1 MSDTLVLD
9 TLGFP
14 VAFVSWQ
21 RAINLQWQDRAVVVT
36 EDAKRILR
44 SPSFEMGMPRV
55 IKLRNHISRK
65 LRLKVPMTR
74 RNIAI
79 RDNSSC
85 QYCGVVLETAEYT
98 IDHVLPRARG
108 GSSVWTNLALACVQ
122 CNKRKSDRT
131 PQEAGLT
138 LRQKPMEPNQF
149 DPRFNFRLHI
159 HLPRA
164 RGGSSVWTNL
174 ALACVQCNKR
184 KSDRTPQEAGLT
196 LRQKP
201 MEPNQFDPK
210 FNFRLHIHALRPE
223 WSDYKAYIYWNVEL
237 EK

>member
-1 MSDTLVLD
+1 VSDTLVLD

-21 RAINLQWQDRAVVVT
+21 RAVNLQWQDRAVVVT
-36 EDAKRILR
+36 EDAKRVLR

-85 QYCGVVLETAEYT
+85 QYCGVPLETADYT

-108 GSSVWTNLALACVQ
+108 GNSVWTNLALACVQ
-122 CNKRKSDRT
+122 CNKLKSDRT
-131 PQEAGLT
+131 PQEAGLM
-138 LRQKPMEPNQF
+138 LRQKPIEPSQF

-159 HLPRA
+159 K
-164 RGGSSVWTNL
+164 V
-174 ALACVQCNKR
+174 
-184 KSDRTPQEAGLT
+184 
-196 LRQKP
+196 
-201 MEPNQFDPK
+201 
-210 FNFRLHIHALRPE
+210 LRPE
-223 WSDYKAYIYWNVEL
+223 WSDYKAYLYWNVEL

>member
-21 RAINLQWQDRAVVVT
+21 RAVNLQWQDRAVMVA
-36 EDAKRILR
+36 EDATRILR

-55 IKLRNHISRK
+55 IKLRSHISRN
-65 LRLKVPMTR
+65 LRLQVPMTCW
-74 RNIAI
+74 NIAI

-108 GSSVWTNLALACVQ
+108 GNSVWRNLALACGQ

-138 LRQKPMEPNQF
+138 LRQKPVEPNQF
-149 DPRFNFRLHI
+149 DPRFNFRL
-159 HLPRA
+159 R
-164 RGGSSVWTNL
+164 
-174 ALACVQCNKR
+174 
-184 KSDRTPQEAGLT
+184 
-196 LRQKP
+196 
-201 MEPNQFDPK
+201 
-210 FNFRLHIHALRPE
+210 IHALRPDRK
-223 WSDYKAYIYWNVEL
+223 STVRCAGNSGTSGSS
-237 EK
+237 

>member
-21 RAINLQWQDRAVVVT
+21 RTVNLQWQDRAVVVT
-36 EDAKRILR
+36 EDAKRVLR

-85 QYCGVVLETAEYT
+85 QYCGVVLQTAEYT
-98 IDHVLPRARG
+98 IDHILPRARG
-108 GSSVWTNLALACVQ
+108 GKSVWTNLALACGR
-122 CNKRKSDRT
+122 CNKRKSNRT
-131 PQEAGLT
+131 PLEAGLT
-138 LRQKPMEPNQF
+138 LLQKPVEPKQF
-149 DPRFNFRLHI
+149 DPR
-159 HLPRA
+159 
-164 RGGSSVWTNL
+164 
-174 ALACVQCNKR
+174 
-184 KSDRTPQEAGLT
+184 
-196 LRQKP
+196 
-201 MEPNQFDPK
+201 

-223 WSDYKAYIYWNVEL
+223 WSDYKAYLYWNVEL
-237 EK
+237 E

>member
-1 MSDTLVLD
+1 MGASSNGQGYGLLNRKCEFNSRRACHFEERDMSDTLVLN

-21 RAINLQWQDRAVVVT
+21 RAVNLQWQDRAVVVT
-36 EDAKRILR
+36 EDARRVLR

-108 GSSVWTNLALACVQ
+108 GSTVWTNLALACVQ

-138 LRQKPMEPNQF
+138 LRQKPLEPNQF
-149 DPRFNFRLHI
+149 DPR
-159 HLPRA
+159 
-164 RGGSSVWTNL
+164 
-174 ALACVQCNKR
+174 
-184 KSDRTPQEAGLT
+184 
-196 LRQKP
+196 
-201 MEPNQFDPK
+201 

-223 WSDYKAYIYWNVEL
+223 WSDYKAYLYWNVEL

>member
-1 MSDTLVLD
+1 MPDTLVLD
-9 TLGFP
+9 KLGFP
-14 VAFVSWQ
+14 VALVSWQ
-21 RAINLQWQDRAVVVT
+21 RAVNLQWQDRAVVVT

-98 IDHVLPRARG
+98 IDHILPRARG
-108 GSSVWTNLALACVQ
+108 GRSGWTNLVLACGK
-122 CNKRKSDRT
+122 CNKRKSDRA
-131 PQEAGLT
+131 PQEAGLR
-138 LRQKPMEPNQF
+138 LRQKPVEPKQF
-149 DPRFNFRLHI
+149 DARFNFRLHI
-159 HLPRA
+159 H
-164 RGGSSVWTNL
+164 T
-174 ALACVQCNKR
+174 
-184 KSDRTPQEAGLT
+184 
-196 LRQKP
+196 
-201 MEPNQFDPK
+201 
-210 FNFRLHIHALRPE
+210 LRPE
-223 WSDYKAYIYWNVEL
+223 WSDYKAYLYWNVEL

>member
-21 RAINLQWQDRAVVVT
+21 RAVNLQWQARAVVVT

-85 QYCGVVLETAEYT
+85 QYCGKVLETAEYT

-108 GSSVWTNLALACVQ
+108 GRSVWANLALACVR

-131 PQEAGLT
+131 PQEAGLMF
-138 LRQKPMEPNQF
+138 RQKLIEPSQF

-159 HLPRA
+159 K
-164 RGGSSVWTNL
+164 V
-174 ALACVQCNKR
+174 
-184 KSDRTPQEAGLT
+184 
-196 LRQKP
+196 
-201 MEPNQFDPK
+201 
-210 FNFRLHIHALRPE
+210 LRPE
-223 WSDYKAYIYWNVEL
+223 WSDYKAYLYWNVEL

>member
-1 MSDTLVLD
+1 
-9 TLGFP
+9 
-14 VAFVSWQ
+14 
-21 RAINLQWQDRAVVVT
+21 
-36 EDAKRILR
+36 
-44 SPSFEMGMPRV
+44 
-55 IKLRNHISRK
+55 
-65 LRLKVPMTR
+65 MTR

-108 GSSVWTNLALACVQ
+108 GSSVWTNLALACVE

-138 LRQKPMEPNQF
+138 LRQKPIEPKQF
-149 DPRFNFRLHI
+149 DPR
-159 HLPRA
+159 
-164 RGGSSVWTNL
+164 
-174 ALACVQCNKR
+174 
-184 KSDRTPQEAGLT
+184 
-196 LRQKP
+196 
-201 MEPNQFDPK
+201 

-223 WSDYKAYIYWNVEL
+223 WSDYKAYLYWNVEL

>member
-14 VAFVSWQ
+14 VAFVPWR
-21 RAINLQWQDRAVVVT
+21 RAVNLQWQDRAVVVT

-85 QYCGVVLETAEYT
+85 QYCGLVLETADHT
-98 IDHVLPRARG
+98 IDHIVPRARG
-108 GSSVWTNLALACVQ
+108 GSSVWTNLVLACAQ

-131 PQEAGLT
+131 PQEAGLA
-138 LRQKPMEPNQF
+138 LRQKPVEPSPF

-159 HLPRA
+159 H
-164 RGGSSVWTNL
+164 T
-174 ALACVQCNKR
+174 
-184 KSDRTPQEAGLT
+184 
-196 LRQKP
+196 
-201 MEPNQFDPK
+201 
-210 FNFRLHIHALRPE
+210 LRPE
-223 WSDYKAYIYWNVEL
+223 WSDYKSYLYWNVEL
-237 EK
+237 ET

>member
-1 MSDTLVLD
+1 MS
-9 TLGFP
+9 
-14 VAFVSWQ
+14 
-21 RAINLQWQDRAVVVT
+21 
-36 EDAKRILR
+36 
-44 SPSFEMGMPRV
+44 
-55 IKLRNHISRK
+55 
-65 LRLKVPMTR
+65 R

-131 PQEAGLT
+131 RQEAGLT
-138 LRQKPMEPNQF
+138 LRQKPLEPNQF
-149 DPRFNFRLHI
+149 DPR
-159 HLPRA
+159 
-164 RGGSSVWTNL
+164 
-174 ALACVQCNKR
+174 
-184 KSDRTPQEAGLT
+184 
-196 LRQKP
+196 
-201 MEPNQFDPK
+201 

>member
-9 TLGFP
+9 TQGFP

-21 RAINLQWQDRAVVVT
+21 RAVNLQWQERAVVIT
-36 EDAKRILR
+36 EDANRILR
-44 SPSFEMGMPRV
+44 SPSFEMGLPRV

-85 QYCGVVLETAEYT
+85 QYCGDVLETADYT
-98 IDHVLPRARG
+98 MDHVVPRNRG
-108 GSSVWTNLALACVQ
+108 GVSVWTNLVLACRP
-122 CNKRKSDRT
+122 CNKRKSDRL
-131 PQEAGLT
+131 PQEVGMA
-138 LRQKPMEPNQF
+138 LRQKPIEPSQF

-159 HLPRA
+159 K
-164 RGGSSVWTNL
+164 V
-174 ALACVQCNKR
+174 
-184 KSDRTPQEAGLT
+184 
-196 LRQKP
+196 
-201 MEPNQFDPK
+201 
-210 FNFRLHIHALRPE
+210 LRPE
-223 WSDYKAYIYWNVEL
+223 WKDYAAYIYWNVEL

>member
-9 TLGFP
+9 MQGFP
-14 VAFVSWQ
+14 VGFVSWQ
-21 RAINLQWQDRAVVVT
+21 RAVNLQWQERAVVVS

-44 SPSFEMGMPRV
+44 SPSFEMGLPRV

-85 QYCGVVLETAEYT
+85 QYCGVLLETKDYT

-108 GSSVWTNLALACVQ
+108 GSSVWTNLTLACVQ
-122 CNKRKSDRT
+122 CNKHKSNCL
-131 PQEAGLT
+131 PHEVGLA
-138 LRQKPMEPNQF
+138 LRQKPYEPNQF

-159 HLPRA
+159 K
-164 RGGSSVWTNL
+164 V
-174 ALACVQCNKR
+174 
-184 KSDRTPQEAGLT
+184 
-196 LRQKP
+196 
-201 MEPNQFDPK
+201 
-210 FNFRLHIHALRPE
+210 LRPE
-223 WSDYKAYIYWNVEL
+223 WKDYAAYIYWNVEL

>member
-21 RAINLQWQDRAVVVT
+21 RAVNLQWQDRAVVVT

-138 LRQKPMEPNQF
+138 LRQKP
-149 DPRFNFRLHI
+149 
-159 HLPRA
+159 
-164 RGGSSVWTNL
+164 RGAQTSSTRDSISG
-174 ALACVQCNKR
+174 CTSTR
-184 KSDRTPQEAGLT
+184 
-196 LRQKP
+196 
-201 MEPNQFDPK
+201 
-210 FNFRLHIHALRPE
+210 LRPE
-223 WSDYKAYIYWNVEL
+223 WSDYKAYLYWNVEL

>member
-14 VAFVSWQ
+14 VAFVSWR
-21 RAINLQWQDRAVVVT
+21 RAVNLQWQDRAVVVA
-36 EDAKRILR
+36 EDAKRVLR

-108 GSSVWTNLALACVQ
+108 GISVWTNLALACVS
-122 CNKRKSDRT
+122 CNNRKSDRT

-138 LRQKPMEPNQF
+138 LRQRPLEPNQF
-149 DPRFNFRLHI
+149 DPR
-159 HLPRA
+159 
-164 RGGSSVWTNL
+164 
-174 ALACVQCNKR
+174 
-184 KSDRTPQEAGLT
+184 
-196 LRQKP
+196 
-201 MEPNQFDPK
+201 

-223 WSDYKAYIYWNVEL
+223 WSDYKAYLYWNVEL

>member
-1 MSDTLVLD
+1 MSDTLILD
-9 TLGFP
+9 TQGFP

-21 RAINLQWQDRAVVVT
+21 RAVNLQWQDRAVVVA
-36 EDAKRILR
+36 EDPERILR

-55 IKLRNHISRK
+55 IKLRNHVSRK
-65 LRLKVPMTR
+65 LRLKVPITR

-85 QYCGVVLETAEYT
+85 QYCGTTLETADYT
-98 IDHVLPRARG
+98 MDHVVPRARG
-108 GSSVWTNLALACVQ
+108 GKSVWANLVLACIH

-138 LRQKPMEPNQF
+138 LKHKPVEPNQF

-159 HLPRA
+159 K
-164 RGGSSVWTNL
+164 V
-174 ALACVQCNKR
+174 
-184 KSDRTPQEAGLT
+184 
-196 LRQKP
+196 
-201 MEPNQFDPK
+201 
-210 FNFRLHIHALRPE
+210 LRPE
-223 WSDYKAYIYWNVEL
+223 WSDYKAYLYWNVEL

>member
-21 RAINLQWQDRAVVVT
+21 RAVNLQWQDRAVLVT

-79 RDNSSC
+79 RDNSTC
-85 QYCGVVLETAEYT
+85 QYCGMVLETAEYT
-98 IDHVLPRARG
+98 IDHVLPRTRG
-108 GSSVWTNLALACVQ
+108 GTSVWTNLALACVQ

-131 PQEAGLT
+131 PHEAGLA
-138 LRQKPMEPNQF
+138 LRQKPAAPNQF

-159 HLPRA
+159 H
-164 RGGSSVWTNL
+164 V
-174 ALACVQCNKR
+174 
-184 KSDRTPQEAGLT
+184 
-196 LRQKP
+196 
-201 MEPNQFDPK
+201 
-210 FNFRLHIHALRPE
+210 LRPE

>member
-9 TLGFP
+9 AQGLP
-14 VAFVSWQ
+14 VTFVSWR
-21 RAINLQWQDRAVVVT
+21 RAVNLQWQDRAVVVS
-36 EDAKRILR
+36 EDAERALR

-85 QYCGVVLETAEYT
+85 QYCGQVLQTKDYT
-98 IDHVLPRARG
+98 IDHVVPRSRG
-108 GSSVWTNLALACVQ
+108 GKSTWINLVLACGD
-122 CNKRKSDRT
+122 CNKLKDDKF
-131 PQEAGLT
+131 PYEAGLA
-138 LRQKPMEPNQF
+138 LINKPIEPNRF
-149 DPRFNFRLHI
+149 DLRFNFKLHI
-159 HLPRA
+159 R
-164 RGGSSVWTNL
+164 V
-174 ALACVQCNKR
+174 
-184 KSDRTPQEAGLT
+184 
-196 LRQKP
+196 
-201 MEPNQFDPK
+201 
-210 FNFRLHIHALRPE
+210 LRPE

>member
-14 VAFVSWQ
+14 VGFVSWK
-21 RAINLQWQDRAVVVT
+21 RAVNLQWQDRAVVVA

-85 QYCGVVLETAEYT
+85 QYCGMVLETAEYT
-98 IDHVLPRARG
+98 IDHVPRARG
-108 GSSVWTNLALACVQ
+108 GSSVWTNLALACVR
-122 CNKRKSDRT
+122 CNTRKSART
-131 PQEAGLT
+131 PQEAGLR
-138 LRQKPMEPNQF
+138 LRQKPVEPKQF
-149 DPRFNFRLHI
+149 DPR
-159 HLPRA
+159 
-164 RGGSSVWTNL
+164 
-174 ALACVQCNKR
+174 
-184 KSDRTPQEAGLT
+184 
-196 LRQKP
+196 
-201 MEPNQFDPK
+201 